1 MSRSR
6 IAPMEA
12 DNMPSS
18 RRRPPDEEPPTQTNT
33 PSPPATEP
41 GTDLAG
47 RPASSWR
54 FSEQTAA
61 GQSSDGAAEQS
72 TVVRLPPVN
81 REPTR
86 SLQVD
91 VPVTLHRELKV
102 ISLETEMPLKE
113 LVVMAVKALVA
124 DYRRSE
130 G

>member
-1 MSRSR
+1 MSRR
-6 IAPMEA
+6 IAPMQEA

-18 RRRPPDEEPPTQTNT
+18 RRRPPDEEPPTQTET
-33 PSPPATEP
+33 PPPPATEAATP

-47 RPASSWR
+47 RPASRWR
-54 FSEQTAA
+54 FSEQTS
-61 GQSSDGAAEQS
+61 GDGAGEQS